1 MTLLRHSESYDKCI
15 LPIPGEAAGAKVS
28 IGHETSS
35 LESRMMKPYEVAKQ
49 RSRGRIR
56 TPLPKSG
63 VHNAWVLEY
72 NISVEIIKQ
81 VNNLIELSIPRKYG
95 IGSR

>member
-1 MTLLRHSESYDKCI
+1 MC
-15 LPIPGEAAGAKVS
+15 
-28 IGHETSS
+28 
-35 LESRMMKPYEVAKQ
+35 
-49 RSRGRIR
+49 
-56 TPLPKSG
+56 
-63 VHNAWVLEY
+63 VLEH